1 MTARALFAGP
11 GAMRALRRGR
21 AGVVEMVLS
30 RGAYL
35 RFGDDWLALASP
47 DAPVGPLSVAVTGLR
62 RASLR
67 PGQRAR
73 AERGWLRVG
82 GEAVDVRWTRERR
95 SAAHPPSAAAPAAPL
110 AVAAALA
117 VVAGPPE
124 ELLPGLRAL
133 RGGRLNEGVWRLAGR
148 GDGLTPAGDDA
159 LAGYAAWRH
168 AAGATTPLSSLAAG
182 RSSPLGHAYLRCAER
197 GELPDAGAAVLAAVL
212 VGDGQAAAAAAAD
225 LGAWGASSGAA
236 MLWGIAAGA
245 GRVDCRRRSS
255 GRLRGG
261 AGQQLDHAVE
271 RGRPA
276 PAEAGVAAELVMAD
290 VEGVGEP
297 GAVGGLVIGE
307 PELDEDAA

>member
-11 GAMRALRRGR
+11 GAMRALRAGR
-21 AGVVEMVLS
+21 AGVLEMVLS
-30 RGAYL
+30 RGAYV

-47 DAPVGPLSVAVTGLR
+47 DAPFGPLSVAVTGLR

-67 PGQRAR
+67 PGQAVR
-73 AERGWLRVG
+73 AEGGWLRVG
-82 GEAVDVRWTRERR
+82 GQAVDVGRMREQRP
-95 SAAHPPSAAAPAAPL
+95 AANPVNAAPAAVTE
-110 AVAAALA
+110 AAAAALA

-133 RGGRLNEGVWRLAGR
+133 HRGRLNEGVWRLAGR

-197 GELPDAGAAVLAAVL
+197 GELPDAGAALLAAVRA
-212 VGDGQAAAAAAAD
+212 GDGQAAAAASAD
-225 LGAWGASSGAA
+225 LGVWGASSGAA
-236 MLWGIAAGA
+236 MVWGIAAGS
-245 GRVDCRRRSS
+245 GCIDCRRRSS
-255 GRLRGG
+255 GRLCGG

-271 RGRPA
+271 RGRTA
-276 PAEAGVAAELVMAD
+276 LAEPGVATELVMAD
-290 VEGVGEP
+290 VEGIGEP
-297 GAVGGLVIGE
+297 GAVGGLVIGN
-307 PELDEDAA
+307 PQVDEDAA